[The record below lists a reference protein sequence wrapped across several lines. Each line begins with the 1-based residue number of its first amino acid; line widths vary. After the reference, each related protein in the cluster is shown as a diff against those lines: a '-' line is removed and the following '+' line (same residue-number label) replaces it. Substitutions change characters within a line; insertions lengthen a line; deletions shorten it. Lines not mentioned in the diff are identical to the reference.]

1 MILRDSALLH
11 NGFINGCSGAFGA
24 WSQELKI
31 ICRRGLPWE
40 CISAII
46 FPWPGIQRACVCMGL
61 IYDLRMISH
70 HSPGI
75 WLFMDRI
82 YGSLLPLFLAIFS
95 IFGSYRRRSGG
106 HYTVIS
112 NPWVSAKATCG
123 ERGSNRPQYLW
134 GVGQRRGKKK
144 KKTHTISLRFCA
156 SCMMDS
162 NEIPT
167 CYCEGAGL
175 FHQML
180 LSTLTAADWYNWH
193 LKDVRN
199 QRTNIEAHEM
209 VYISLW
215 SRYPYPLTFPLM
227 SSAGWTHS

>member
-1 MILRDSALLH
+1 MHTHKSCNLILWWCDTIIRKALTISARFSLDFSILHISATCFIHTMILRDSALLH

-144 KKTHTISLRFCA
+144 KNPHNLI
-156 SCMMDS
+156 
-162 NEIPT
+162 EIL
-167 CYCEGAGL
+167 CQLYDG
-175 FHQML
+175 
-180 LSTLTAADWYNWH
+180 
-193 LKDVRN
+193 
-199 QRTNIEAHEM
+199 
-209 VYISLW
+209 
-215 SRYPYPLTFPLM
+215 
-227 SSAGWTHS
+227 

>member
-1 MILRDSALLH
+1 MRVHFCHYFPMTWNTKSMCVHGTDIRSAHDFSSLSRHMAL
-11 NGFINGCSGAFGA
+11 
-24 WSQELKI
+24 
-31 ICRRGLPWE
+31 
-40 CISAII
+40 
-46 FPWPGIQRACVCMGL
+46 
-61 IYDLRMISH
+61 
-70 HSPGI
+70 
-75 WLFMDRI
+75 
-82 YGSLLPLFLAIFS
+82 YGSNLWLVTPPILSNFFHFWFISEEKWGPLHCNFQSVGFS
-95 IFGSYRRRSGG
+95 QS
-106 HYTVIS
+106 
-112 NPWVSAKATCG
+112 
-123 ERGSNRPQYLW
+123 YLW
-134 GVGQRRGKKK
+134 RAWVQSTAVLVRSWTEKREKK

-162 NEIPT
+162 NEIPA